1 MVTELIRVR
10 KTGVPVP
17 ISIEIGEP
25 YKTTNGLWRTPIT
38 MHGLDGRLPDICCED
53 LLESQF
59 SALEMINRRLV
70 SIIDSGDRLT
80 DSEGAKFPIETY
92 FPKTGG
98 PKTKV
103 SNTNDLLINFF
114 HEVISR
120 VVPGLVLALYAYK
133 PIIAAFDKFHHSS
146 IIFGLSIL
154 SVAWLIGVTLDIV
167 VIIYL
172 ALYKLF
178 TGKHLHQVSEP
189 SGDETKCLRFRK
201 DQAERVMY
209 RSIFLISIISLI
221 ALSWKP
227 ELFSDVTPI
236 LFSEDQPKL
245 IGIRLIGIIVCV
257 LFLWAFLWDKFK
269 DSLEDKAREFLVKL
283 GIFVM
288 ILTFAFAYGLFWVT
302 ERVIGLSSR

>member
-1 MVTELIRVR
+1 MVTELIRVC
-10 KTGVPVP
+10 KTGVCVP

-38 MHGLDGRLPDICCED
+38 VHGLDGRLPDICCED

-70 SIIDSGDRLT
+70 SIIDSGDGLI

-98 PKTKV
+98 PKTKD
-103 SNTNDLLINFF
+103 SNTNILLTNFF
-114 HEVISR
+114 HEVFSR
-120 VVPGLVLALYAYK
+120 VAPGLVVLALYAHK
-133 PIIAAFDKFHHSS
+133 QVIAAFDKIHDSS

-154 SVAWLIGVTLDIV
+154 AVAWLIGVTLDIV
-167 VIIYL
+167 VIIPL
-172 ALYKLF
+172 SLYRLF
-178 TGKHLHQVSEP
+178 TGKHLHQDREP
-189 SGDETKCLRFRK
+189 SGDETECLRFRK
-201 DQAERVMY
+201 AQAERVMY
-209 RSIFLISIISLI
+209 RSIFLISIFSLI
-221 ALSWKP
+221 ALYRKP

-236 LFSEDQPKL
+236 LFSEDKQK
-245 IGIRLIGIIVCV
+245 LIGIIVCV

-269 DSLEDKAREFLVKL
+269 DSLEDKSWKYHVWL
-283 GIFVM
+283 GVFVIIFT
-288 ILTFAFAYGLFWVT
+288 LAFAYGLFWVT